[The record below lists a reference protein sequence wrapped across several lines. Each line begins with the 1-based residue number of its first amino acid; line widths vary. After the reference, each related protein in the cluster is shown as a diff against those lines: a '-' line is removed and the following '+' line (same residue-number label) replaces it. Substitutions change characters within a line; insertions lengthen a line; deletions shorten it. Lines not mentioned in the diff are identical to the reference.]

1 MKNVKKRIVLYAIIV
16 LVIALAISGVIYA
29 QYANRAPTPAELLS
43 LGEQYLLD
51 LDCEQ
56 ALVQFLKVIEIEPM
70 NERAYLGAAEASI
83 GLGQMS
89 EAIAILERGLIALP
103 DSAALTEMLETLQAS
118 PNIESEALET
128 DTELTSESG
137 VDSGTITINGIII
150 SNIEHYNDAYAEYSA
165 MYSPESVGIRSY
177 GVIFSSPLSYSGEL
191 ISEAALGYDHEKTTE
206 IFGTWI
212 ERISDDGSIQENDQL
227 IGVTLSLTGY
237 FQFDEEHMEISKI
250 TDGRYT
256 VDYFYE
262 PNGPYTFEVVSAS

>member
-1 MKNVKKRIVLYAIIV
+1 MQNVKKRIVLCAIIGLV
-16 LVIALAISGVIYA
+16 LALAVSGVIYA

-165 MYSPESVGIRSY
+165 MYSSTLLFLSITSCK
-177 GVIFSSPLSYSGEL
+177 SSMVMTMARMTPAMGRITSLERLRIMEYTEL
-191 ISEAALGYDHEKTTE
+191 FHACGLVPTCVA
-206 IFGTWI
+206 
-212 ERISDDGSIQENDQL
+212 
-227 IGVTLSLTGY
+227 TLPTC
-237 FQFDEEHMEISKI
+237 
-250 TDGRYT
+250 
-256 VDYFYE
+256 
-262 PNGPYTFEVVSAS
+262 